1 MLKVH
6 AKRLGAETLLCHRG
20 RIVTGETSTLRDAV
34 LSQSEVAAVVID
46 MSRVSGIDA
55 GGLGVLLELRRQ
67 TLSRHI
73 EFRLVNVTKLVQ
85 QVLEITRLDSVFEVS
100 SRESA
105 RPAVVG
111 VRPSA
116 FMKTAAQVCF
126 ES

>member
-6 AKRLGAETLLCHRG
+6 AKRLGAETLLCLRG

-85 QVLEITRLDSVFEVS
+85 QVLEITRLNSVFEVS

-105 RPAVVG
+105 RPAVVR

-116 FMKTAAQVCF
+116 IMKTAAQVCF